1 MQIKKFVAKTA
12 SEAMLQV
19 KKELGE
25 DAIILQT
32 KKVKPS
38 GLFSFMKK
46 EHVEILAAV
55 EVREKPLK
63 RKETPLKTS
72 MVDTD
77 IYKNSYQSEKFK
89 SYLNNVKDQDEKPDE
104 TKILSSKINSKPI
117 EKDTISKDIDEIK
130 MVINHL
136 NAKFSDAF
144 KSEEDEEAEKSKND
158 SIKFLKDR
166 GISQELALQIV
177 DKSISSQGEASVE
190 IMSKVLEEK
199 FNEYKIEG
207 RSSFNK
213 KYNVFVGPTGVGKT
227 TTLAKIASSLSIK
240 ENKRIG
246 FLTLDTYRISAVE
259 QLKTYAEILN
269 CPLEVAYDKNDI
281 KDSLQRLDTR
291 DTIFIDT
298 AGRSHKNKKHMAE
311 LKDMLSTI
319 EDKEVFLV
327 IGANFNK
334 EDISE
339 ILSNY
344 SFIENYHL
352 IVTKLDETSRLGLI
366 FDIMN
371 DAGKSISYTTF
382 GQNVPDD
389 IEIFDLK
396 GFINEFLRE
405 N

>member
-1 MQIKKFVAKTA
+1 
-12 SEAMLQV
+12 
-19 KKELGE
+19 
-25 DAIILQT
+25 
-32 KKVKPS
+32 
-38 GLFSFMKK
+38 
-46 EHVEILAAV
+46 
-55 EVREKPLK
+55 
-63 RKETPLKTS
+63 
-72 MVDTD
+72 
-77 IYKNSYQSEKFK
+77 
-89 SYLNNVKDQDEKPDE
+89 
-104 TKILSSKINSKPI
+104 
-117 EKDTISKDIDEIK
+117 
-130 MVINHL
+130 
-136 NAKFSDAF
+136 
-144 KSEEDEEAEKSKND
+144 
-158 SIKFLKDR
+158 
-166 GISQELALQIV
+166 
-177 DKSISSQGEASVE
+177 
-190 IMSKVLEEK
+190 
-199 FNEYKIEG
+199 
-207 RSSFNK
+207 
-213 KYNVFVGPTGVGKT
+213 VGPTGVGKT

-311 LKDMLSTI
+311 LKDMLSNI

-334 EDISE
+334 EDINE